1 MEENVFDMDSTE
13 LDAARELRF
22 AAEQLVE
29 LLAPHKQLFTAE
41 VADALSEC
49 QDAVAKANAMPWG

>member
-1 MEENVFDMDSTE
+1 MDENVFDLDGTE

-29 LLAPHKQLFTAE
+29 LLAPHKQLFSSA

-49 QDAVAKANAMPWG
+49 QEAVTKAN

>member
-1 MEENVFDMDSTE
+1 MDENVFDLDGTE

-29 LLAPHKQLFTAE
+29 LLAPHKQLFSSA

-49 QDAVAKANAMPWG
+49 QEAVAKANYMPWS

>member
-1 MEENVFDMDSTE
+1 MDSTE

-22 AAEQLVE
+22 AAEQVVE

-49 QDAVAKANAMPWG
+49 QDAVARANEMPWG